1 MTQDGIFTQPG
12 PDGIFGRGGQPGD
25 ASSPPIDSDD
35 TPLRDTLLVAYPSP
49 GHMRVARAVRHTKTG
64 KIVEFQEQY
73 REPTPEEVQLLKEQG
88 LKVGPGSMVLS
99 GGGGG
104 DALTAALVP
113 PAPSTPPPAAP
124 EQERGVLAVV
134 KRQPWIRIGMG
145 VAIGAAGFWAYGKY
159 IAPMFDKRSA
169 SKERAAKA
177 KAAEQADDEDDGDD
191 GDDSSED

>member
-12 PDGIFGRGGQPGD
+12 PDGIFGRGGPAED

-49 GHMRVARAVRHTKTG
+49 GHMRVARAVRNVKTG
-64 KIVEFQEQY
+64 KITEFQEQY
-73 REPTPEEVQLLKEQG
+73 REPTPEEVQLLKQQG

-99 GGGGG
+99 GLGE
-104 DALTAALVP
+104 DSALTLP
-113 PAPSTPPPAAP
+113 PTTPPP

-145 VAIGAAGFWAYGKY
+145 VAVGVAGFWAYGKY
-159 IAPMFDKRSA
+159 IAPMFDKR
-169 SKERAAKA
+169 KAAKA
-177 KAAEQADDEDDGDD
+177 KAAEQDDDGDD
-191 GDDSSED
+191 DDGED